1 MPEVIFHPAAIQD
14 VNEIIE
20 YLNEQSFDLGREFV
34 DELKHAETFLRK
46 FPDTWPCIKS
56 NIRRLKVSRFS
67 YNIFYHIKDDGIVEV
82 LTVMHFRRKP
92 FNFLDRL

>member
-1 MPEVIFHPAAIQD
+1 MPIVTFHPAAVQE

-20 YLNEQSFDLGREFV
+20 YLNEQSSNLGNEFV
-34 DELKHAETFLRK
+34 DELKRSENFLRD
-46 FPDTWPCIKS
+46 FPDTWPCIRN

-67 YNIFYHIKDDGIVEV
+67 YNVFYHIIDDGNIEI